1 MIDLNHQV
9 LEKNGKKEFVV
20 LPYEVFVK
28 IQEELENYEDL
39 RILRKAKSLEDDAP
53 TVSLQEAKRKLNIR

>member
-1 MIDLNHQV
+1 MIDLDHQV

-39 RILRKAKSLEDDAP
+39 RILRKAKSLEGNAP

>member
-28 IQEELENYEDL
+28 IQEELENYENL